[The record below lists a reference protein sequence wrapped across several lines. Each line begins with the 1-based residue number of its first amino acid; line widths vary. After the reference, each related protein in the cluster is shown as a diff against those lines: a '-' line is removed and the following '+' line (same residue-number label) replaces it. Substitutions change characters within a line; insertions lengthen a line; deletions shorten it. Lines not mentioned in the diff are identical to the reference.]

1 MVMNKPH
8 ILLPLSVTGL
18 VLAAA
23 LSTAA
28 LVNATEAPRK
38 AVTQAPL
45 PPAEMNALFDV
56 APLSVQMRCRM
67 IQADPALQKA
77 EVAAL
82 FDVAPLTV
90 KMRSKLVSADAGLM
104 RAEVAALFDIAPLTA
119 RNSSAPAKIY

>member
-1 MVMNKPH
+1 MSMNKPH

-28 LVNATEAPRK
+28 LVNATEVPRQSLAQT
-38 AVTQAPL
+38 AVL
-45 PPAEMNALFDV
+45 PAKVNSLFEI
-56 APLSVQMRCRM
+56 APLSVQMRCKL
-67 IQADPALQKA
+67 IQADPVLQQA

-90 KMRSKLVSADAGLM
+90 KMRSKLVRADAGLQQ
-104 RAEVAALFDIAPLTA
+104 AEVAALFDVERMHVP
-119 RNSSAPAKIY
+119 SSSRAVN